1 MNIKDMPYT
10 EYYYIFEIDCV
21 KQACSIVNNLE
32 YLVNENKNIYIQD
45 KVFVTNYAKDFN
57 RVSTHLITRENIN
70 DYNDYENSM
79 KTLAIINAKI
89 QAILYNYNLPNI
101 NLYIND
107 YCKHINSLLAFT
119 HTAKDI
125 IMQNHSAIIILLLL
139 PILIL
144 VLILILFKNNIDI
157 LIITLCLL
165 VIYTLGTFL
174 LAIKSIKKHSK
185 LNKIN
190 RIINLNTYYNS
201 RKIKKYQKTL
211 IKLTKSISNIKRN
224 S

>member
-1 MNIKDMPYT
+1 MNTKDMPYT

-45 KVFVTNYAKDFN
+45 KVFVTNYVKDFN

-89 QAILYNYNLPNI
+89 QAILYSYNLPNV
-101 NLYIND
+101 NFYVDD
-107 YCKHINSLLAFT
+107 YCKRINSLLAFT

-125 IMQNHSAIIILLLL
+125 FMQNHSTTIIIILLTVVF
-139 PILIL
+139 IT
-144 VLILILFKNNIDI
+144 
-157 LIITLCLL
+157 LIIFSF
-165 VIYTLGTFL
+165 YTQNINYIIISIL
-174 LAIKSIKKHSK
+174 LALLYLIFIIIFSKNIKKYNTS
-185 LNKIN
+185 NKIN
-190 RIINLNTYYNS
+190 KIFNKNTIISS
-201 RKIKKYQKTL
+201 RKIKRYYNKFCKLLKYIRKNKQ
-211 IKLTKSISNIKRN
+211 
-224 S
+224 